1 MLKNKSQILTFSL
14 IFLFVLGILSS
25 FGLPPYN
32 FYYINFITFPSLF
45 LIILNNNLKFNF
57 FAGWFFGTG
66 YFISNLYWLTNSL
79 TFEDIFKPLIPLVFI
94 LLPLL
99 LGLFFALSTLIF
111 SLFKPKK
118 NFSSILLF
126 AIVLSFIDF
135 LRGNIIIS
143 FPWNMIVYSLSDNY
157 KSIQILSVI
166 GTYSLNLIVLTIFLL
181 PSIFFLKTSLSKK
194 LIITVA
200 TIIFC
205 SLNYLYGSLAIKN
218 FKEYT
223 IYKLDSKI
231 KIVSPN
237 ISLER
242 YFAGEN
248 PETLINEISKI
259 SEPED
264 SVNTIFVFPEGI
276 LNFYLQDLSNFKHNF
291 NKYFSDKHS
300 IIIGINSIDDNNI
313 YNSMIAIDNN
323 LNLIEKYDKNKLV
336 PFGEYL
342 PFEFLLKKIGLKKI
356 TQGYQSFNKSSKRD
370 LFELNDLKFLPL
382 ICYEI
387 IDTGKLNSDKYNFN
401 FILNISEDGWFG
413 DSIGIHQHFAH
424 AKFRAIEEGKYVI
437 RSANNGISA
446 IIEPTG
452 NYFDKIKST
461 EKGFI
466 ELKEYRNAKKTPFS
480 SFGNKIFFYLMII
493 YISFFLFLTKFKRG

>member
-205 SLNYLYGSLAIKN
+205 SLNYLL
-218 FKEYT
+218 
-223 IYKLDSKI
+223 
-231 KIVSPN
+231 
-237 ISLER
+237 
-242 YFAGEN
+242 
-248 PETLINEISKI
+248 
-259 SEPED
+259 
-264 SVNTIFVFPEGI
+264 
-276 LNFYLQDLSNFKHNF
+276 
-291 NKYFSDKHS
+291 
-300 IIIGINSIDDNNI
+300 
-313 YNSMIAIDNN
+313 
-323 LNLIEKYDKNKLV
+323 
-336 PFGEYL
+336 
-342 PFEFLLKKIGLKKI
+342 
-356 TQGYQSFNKSSKRD
+356 
-370 LFELNDLKFLPL
+370 
-382 ICYEI
+382 
-387 IDTGKLNSDKYNFN
+387 
-401 FILNISEDGWFG
+401 
-413 DSIGIHQHFAH
+413 
-424 AKFRAIEEGKYVI
+424 
-437 RSANNGISA
+437 RSWV
-446 IIEPTG
+446 
-452 NYFDKIKST
+452 D
-461 EKGFI
+461 
-466 ELKEYRNAKKTPFS
+466 
-480 SFGNKIFFYLMII
+480 
-493 YISFFLFLTKFKRG
+493 